1 MIDRQFV
8 RLDAGLIHY
17 RTAGA
22 ADLPPLLMAHA
33 GPGSSATLVPLIEAL
48 SSTHRVIAPDMMG
61 NGDSDPPPHDAVE
74 IGFYADCIA
83 QLMDALDVPR
93 ADFYGSHTGA
103 QVGCELAVTRP
114 GRVRRLVLDG
124 AALFPPELRAEFL
137 DRYAPP
143 TIPTADG
150 SHMTWIWDFA
160 SGLTRHFPYYRQDEA
175 HRILPEIILTP
186 DALMGLV
193 VDMVKAW
200 PSWHIAY
207 GAAFRHDMRG
217 RLPMVTARTLVLG
230 LPADPLAVYAAEV
243 ASLLPDARR
252 VDITRAELAPTI
264 AAFLAESD

>member
-1 MIDRQFV
+1 MIDRQFA

-22 ADLPPLLMAHA
+22 KDLPPLLMSHA
-33 GPGSSATLVPLIEAL
+33 GPGSSAGLVPLIEAL
-48 SSTHRVIAPDMMG
+48 SATHRVIAPDMLG
-61 NGDSDPPPHDAVE
+61 NGDSDPPPHGTAE

-83 QLMDALDVPR
+83 QLMDLLGIPH

-124 AALFPPELRAEFL
+124 AALFPPELRVEFL
-137 DRYAPP
+137 ERYAPP
-143 TIPTADG
+143 TVPAADG
-150 SHMTWIWDFA
+150 SHMTWIWEFV
-160 SGLTRHFPYYRQDEA
+160 SGLTEHFPYYRKDEA
-175 HRILPEIILTP
+175 HRILPEIILSP
-186 DALMGLV
+186 EDRMGLV

-207 GAAFRHDMRG
+207 GAAFRHDMRA
-217 RLPMVTARTLVLG
+217 RLPLVTAPTLVLG
-230 LPADPLAVYAAEV
+230 LPGDPLAVYAAEV

-252 VDITRAELAPTI
+252 ADITRAELAPTI
-264 AAFLAESD
+264 AAFLAQND